1 MIEKETQAVG
11 VKMTRL
17 ELHFFSNL
25 LKHFPIPGDL
35 NLKTIFV
42 NELHSTSFKFSTFK
56 QFSQSFEEL
65 TKFHLNNVSKSLA
78 YWHIL
83 KLIVNELNEKM
94 QKTKKNQLNLFYSSI
109 LDVVR
114 QNKYNILK
122 ILVKLQVGLKQ
133 KDLNMALLHAVKAG
147 MKILIE
153 TLFKF
158 RYLLSTGE
166 I

>member
-1 MIEKETQAVG
+1 M
-11 VKMTRL
+11 L
-17 ELHFFSNL
+17 
-25 LKHFPIPGDL
+25 
-35 NLKTIFV
+35 
-42 NELHSTSFKFSTFK
+42 
-56 QFSQSFEEL
+56 QFQR
-65 TKFHLNNVSKSLA
+65 
-78 YWHIL
+78 
-83 KLIVNELNEKM
+83 
-94 QKTKKNQLNLFYSSI
+94 FYSSI

-147 MKILIE
+147 MKILTE
-153 TLFKF
+153 F